1 MSRILPYPLLWVA
14 LLAMWL
20 LLSDSLAPGQ
30 WLLGAVVATLAS
42 LAMRRL
48 QPPRSKIRNLGAI
61 LGLCGAFAVDVA
73 RSNIAVIGLVFSR
86 RRPRPAM
93 VTIPLELTDPN
104 GLAILSFIITAT
116 PGSAWVDYR
125 SRPGSVT
132 VHVLDVAD
140 KEEWGRT
147 IKHQYEARL
156 LEIFQ

>member
-1 MSRILPYPLLWVA
+1 MNRILPYPLLWLA

-20 LLSDSLAPGQ
+20 LLNDSLAPGQ
-30 WLLGAVVATLAS
+30 WLLGAAVATLAC

-48 QPPRSKIRNLGAI
+48 QPPRPKIRNVRAI
-61 LGLCGAFAVDVA
+61 LGLCGAFALDVA
-73 RSNIAVIGLVFSR
+73 RSNLAVIGLVFSR

-116 PGSAWVDYR
+116 PGSAWVDYSVR
-125 SRPGSVT
+125 QSCVT
-132 VHVLDVAD
+132 VHVLDVIDGEA
-140 KEEWGRT
+140 WGRT
-147 IKHQYEARL
+147 IKREYETRL